1 VEAQEETPGR
11 KYTMNSQLDPMGMYR
26 DADVY
31 RVYSKKGCTWCEDA
45 ATLLKKHDL
54 PFEVVECSDLDNLR
68 MRLGPLAPHVD
79 VFPFV
84 TRGSSVVGGYHN
96 LRDSLD
102 EPLLQEDMARLSA
115 FPIEMPDVFELYKKA
130 VASFWTADEINLR
143 QDADDFATLSKDERH
158 FLSYVLA
165 FFASS
170 DGIINENIMGNFAN
184 EVQKSEPRLFYAF
197 QAFNEAEHNR
207 TYSMLIDALIKDPEE
222 RDRLFNAILHVPAVK
237 AKASWALKW
246 FDRTTK
252 RFAERLVAFACVEGI
267 LFSGSFCAIFWLK
280 SVHNGKMPGLSLSN
294 QFIAR
299 DEALHCEHAALL
311 YRKLRNKL
319 AQDEV
324 EAIISEAV
332 ENEKRFITEALPPS
346 LVGINATLMAQYIEF
361 VADHLLLDLGH
372 TKMYRA
378 TNPFPFMEQISLQ
391 GKSNFFETTVSEYSR
406 AGIMGDF
413 TNFSLD
419 ADF

>member
-1 VEAQEETPGR
+1 M
-11 KYTMNSQLDPMGMYR
+11 YT
-26 DADVY
+26 
-31 RVYSKKGCTWCEDA
+31 VYSKKGCTWCVDA
-45 ATLLKKHDL
+45 KDLLEKKEL
-54 PFEVVECSDLDNLR
+54 PHIVVQCTDLDDMR
-68 MRLGPLAPHVD
+68 TRLGPLAPYVD
-79 VFPFV
+79 VFPLI
-84 TRGSSVVGGYHN
+84 TRGSKVIGGYHN
-96 LRDSLD
+96 LRDSLE
-102 EPLLQEDMARLSA
+102 EPLLMEDMARLSA
-115 FPIEMPDVFELYKKA
+115 FPIEMPDVYKLYQKA

-143 QDADDFATLSKDERH
+143 QDADDFALLSKDERH

-170 DGIINENIMGNFAN
+170 DGIINANIMGNFSD
-184 EVQKSEPRLFYAF
+184 EIQKSEPLLFYAF

-207 TYSMLIDALIKDPEE
+207 TYSMLIDTLIKDPVE

-299 DEALHCEHAALL
+299 DEALHCEHATLL

-319 AQDEV
+319 SQDEV
-324 EAIISEAV
+324 EAIVSEAV

-346 LVGINATLMAQYIEF
+346 LIGMNAALMSQYIEF
-361 VADHLLLDLGH
+361 VADMLLLDLGH
-372 TKMYRA
+372 TKKYRA
-378 TNPFPFMEQISLQ
+378 TNPFPFMEAISLE
-391 GKSNFFETTVSEYSR
+391 GKTNFFENHVSEYSR
-406 AGIMGDF
+406 AGIMVDF
-413 TNFSLD
+413 SKFSLD
-419 ADF
+419 EEF